1 MLRVY
6 RLFLLA
12 SVCTALVLAGCAPI
26 QPESPPASEQAPAS
40 PSQSRPQATM
50 EPTAT
55 SIPDPPDPPP
65 TDARKQPDLP
75 VAVTPEQPVRPTAA
89 APESP
94 APAAITS
101 PPDVPSPD
109 YWQVYVDDARGLS
122 IPYPPEWVLFD
133 PTKTVLAEL
142 VEKLGERANSDEIK
156 ALLEKFTQAVQQEDL
171 FVGMGFQFPTGD
183 SRDTRFV
190 NNINIIS
197 FHTEGLFLQL
207 IAQMIAAQ
215 LDGIEGIQVDS
226 ADVVAGLRPNG
237 AEVASIRY
245 RSKGALFNQPD
256 LEIIGW
262 QVGVLSPEAE
272 RIVVLT
278 FSIRS
283 EDFAEL
289 EPLLTEIV
297 QRVQWLQ

>member
-1 MLRVY
+1 MLGVY

-12 SVCTALVLAGCAPI
+12 SVCTAFVLAGCVPI
-26 QPESPPASEQAPAS
+26 QPEPPPASEQAPAS
-40 PSQSRPQATM
+40 PSQSRPQAAM

-55 SIPDPPDPPP
+55 SMPDRPDPPGPPDRPDPPDP
-65 TDARKQPDLP
+65 
-75 VAVTPEQPVRPTAA
+75 PTAA

-94 APAAITS
+94 APPTTTS
-101 PPDVPSPD
+101 PPDVPSPV
-109 YWQVYVDDARGLS
+109 YWQAYVDDARGLS
-122 IPYPPEWVLFD
+122 IPYPAEWALFA

-142 VEKLGERANSDEIK
+142 VEKLGEKANSDEIK
-156 ALLEKFTQAVQQEDL
+156 ELLETFTQAIQQEDL
-171 FVGMGFQFPTGD
+171 FVGMGFQFPTGS

-215 LDGIEGIQVDS
+215 LDSMEGIQVDS

-262 QVGVLSPEAE
+262 QVGILSPEAE

-297 QRVQWLQ
+297 QRVQWLE

>member
-1 MLRVY
+1 MLGVY
-6 RLFLLA
+6 RLVLLA

-26 QPESPPASEQAPAS
+26 QPESQAS
-40 PSQSRPQATM
+40 PSQNRPQSAM

-55 SIPDPPDPPP
+55 SMPDPTDPP
-65 TDARKQPDLP
+65 TTAARKPPDLP
-75 VAVTPEQPVRPTAA
+75 TAVTPEPPVLPTATE
-89 APESP
+89 PESP

-101 PPDVPSPD
+101 RPDAPSSD
-109 YWQVYVDDARGLS
+109 YWLVYVDDARGLS
-122 IPYPPEWVLFD
+122 IFYPPEWVLFD
-133 PTKTVLAEL
+133 PTKTELAEL
-142 VEKLGERANSDEIK
+142 VEKLGEKANSDEIK
-156 ALLEKFTQAVQQEDL
+156 ELLETFTQAIQQEDL
-171 FVGMGFQFPTGD
+171 FVGMGFQFPTGS

-190 NNINIIS
+190 NNVNIIS

-215 LDGIEGIQVDS
+215 LDSLEGIQVDS
-226 ADVVAGLRPNG
+226 AEVVAGLRPNG
-237 AEVASIRY
+237 AEVASVRY

>member
-1 MLRVY
+1 
-6 RLFLLA
+6 
-12 SVCTALVLAGCAPI
+12 
-26 QPESPPASEQAPAS
+26 
-40 PSQSRPQATM
+40 M

-55 SIPDPPDPPP
+55 SIPDPSDPP
-65 TDARKQPDLP
+65 TTTARKQPDLP
-75 VAVTPEQPVRPTAA
+75 TAA
-89 APESP
+89 APEFP
-94 APAAITS
+94 APSATTS
-101 PPDVPSPD
+101 PPDVPSPG

-122 IPYPPEWVLFD
+122 IPYPPEWGLFD

-142 VEKLGERANSDEIK
+142 VEKLGEKANSDEIK
-156 ALLEKFTQAVQQEDL
+156 ELLETFTQAIQQEDL

-190 NNINIIS
+190 NNFNIIS

-215 LDGIEGIQVDS
+215 LDSMEGIQVDS

-256 LEIIGW
+256 LELIGW

-297 QRVQWLQ
+297 QRVQWLE

>member
-1 MLRVY
+1 
-6 RLFLLA
+6 
-12 SVCTALVLAGCAPI
+12 
-26 QPESPPASEQAPAS
+26 
-40 PSQSRPQATM
+40 M

-55 SIPDPPDPPP
+55 SIPDPPAPP
-65 TDARKQPDLP
+65 TDA
-75 VAVTPEQPVRPTAA
+75 T
-89 APESP
+89 PESP
-94 APAAITS
+94 APPGTTS
-101 PPDVPSPD
+101 LPDAPSPD
-109 YWQVYVDDARGLS
+109 FWLVYVDEARGLS
-122 IPYPPEWVLFD
+122 IPYPGEWVLFD
-133 PTKTVLAEL
+133 PTKTELAEL
-142 VEKLGERANSDEIK
+142 VEKLGEKANSEEIK
-156 ALLEKFTQAVQQEDL
+156 ELLETFTQAIQQEDL

-183 SRDTRFV
+183 SRDSRFV

-215 LDGIEGIQVDS
+215 LDSLEEIQVDS

-245 RSKGALFNQPD
+245 RSMGALFNQPD

-297 QRVQWLQ
+297 KRVQWLE

>member
-1 MLRVY
+1 MLGVY

-40 PSQSRPQATM
+40 PSQSRPQAAM

-55 SIPDPPDPPP
+55 SMPDPP
-65 TDARKQPDLP
+65 TTVARKLPDLP
-75 VAVTPEQPVRPTAA
+75 TAATPEPPVRPTAA

-94 APAAITS
+94 PPAAITS

-109 YWQVYVDDARGLS
+109 YWLVYVDDARGLS
-122 IPYPPEWVLFD
+122 IPYPSEWVLFD
-133 PTKTVLAEL
+133 PTETVLAEF
-142 VEKLGERANSDEIK
+142 VKKLGERANSDEIIE
-156 ALLEKFTQAVQQEDL
+156 LLETFTQAIQQEDL
-171 FVGMGFQFPTGD
+171 FVGMGFQFPTGS
-183 SRDTRFV
+183 SRDTRFI

-207 IAQMIAAQ
+207 IAEMIAAQ
-215 LDGIEGIQVDS
+215 LDSMEGIQVDS
-226 ADVVAGLRPNG
+226 AGVVVGLRPNG

>member
-1 MLRVY
+1 MLGVY

-12 SVCTALVLAGCAPI
+12 SVCTAFILAGCIPI
-26 QPESPPASEQAPAS
+26 QPGSPPAGEQAPAS
-40 PSQSRPQATM
+40 SSQSSPQATM

-55 SIPDPPDPPP
+55 AIPDPPN
-65 TDARKQPDLP
+65 L
-75 VAVTPEQPVRPTAA
+75 PTAA
-89 APESP
+89 AREFPDPPST
-94 APAAITS
+94 TS
-101 PPDVPSPD
+101 PPDVPSPG

-133 PTKTVLAEL
+133 PTKTVLAEF
-142 VEKLGERANSDEIK
+142 VEKLGEKANSDEIK
-156 ALLEKFTQAVQQEDL
+156 ELLETFTQAIQQEDL

-215 LDGIEGIQVDS
+215 LDSMEGIQVDS

-245 RSKGALFNQPD
+245 RSKGTLFNQPD

-262 QVGVLSPEAE
+262 QVGVLSPEAA

-283 EDFAEL
+283 EDFTEL

-297 QRVQWLQ
+297 QRVQWLE

>member
-1 MLRVY
+1 MLGVY

-12 SVCTALVLAGCAPI
+12 SVCTAFVLAGCAPI

-50 EPTAT
+50 EPTAI
-55 SIPDPPDPPP
+55 SVSEQPVPP
-65 TDARKQPDLP
+65 TTAARKPPDLP
-75 VAVTPEQPVRPTAA
+75 TTAT
-89 APESP
+89 PESP
-94 APAAITS
+94 APPATTS
-101 PPDVPSPD
+101 LPDVSSPD

-122 IPYPPEWVLFD
+122 IRYPPEWVLFD
-133 PTKTVLAEL
+133 PTKTELKEL

-156 ALLEKFTQAVQQEDL
+156 ELLETFTQAIQQEDL
-171 FVGMGFQFPTGD
+171 FVGMGFQFPTGS

-215 LDGIEGIQVDS
+215 LDSMEGIQVDS

>member
-1 MLRVY
+1 MLGVY

-12 SVCTALVLAGCAPI
+12 SVCTAFVLAGCAPI

-40 PSQSRPQATM
+40 LSQSRPPATM
-50 EPTAT
+50 EPPAT
-55 SIPDPPDPPP
+55 SIPDPPDPP
-65 TDARKQPDLP
+65 TTAARKPPDLP
-75 VAVTPEQPVRPTAA
+75 AVVTPEQPVRPTAA
-89 APESP
+89 APKSSAPP
-94 APAAITS
+94 ATTS
-101 PPDVPSPD
+101 LPDVPSLG

-133 PTKTVLAEL
+133 PTKTVLAEF
-142 VEKLGERANSDEIK
+142 VEKLGEKADSDEIK
-156 ALLEKFTQAVQQEDL
+156 ELLETFTQAIQQEDL
-171 FVGMGFQFPTGD
+171 FVGMGFQFPTGS

-190 NNINIIS
+190 NNFNIIS

-215 LDGIEGIQVDS
+215 LDSMEGIQVDS

-283 EDFAEL
+283 EDFAAL

-297 QRVQWLQ
+297 QRVQWLE

>member
-1 MLRVY
+1 
-6 RLFLLA
+6 
-12 SVCTALVLAGCAPI
+12 
-26 QPESPPASEQAPAS
+26 
-40 PSQSRPQATM
+40 M

-55 SIPDPPDPPP
+55 SMPDPP
-65 TDARKQPDLP
+65 TTVARKLPDLP
-75 VAVTPEQPVRPTAA
+75 TAATPEPPVRPTAA

-94 APAAITS
+94 PPAAITS
-101 PPDVPSPD
+101 PPDVTSPD
-109 YWQVYVDDARGLS
+109 YWLVYVDDARGLS
-122 IPYPPEWVLFD
+122 IPYPSEWVLFD
-133 PTKTVLAEL
+133 PTETVLAEF
-142 VEKLGERANSDEIK
+142 VKKLGERANSDEIIE
-156 ALLEKFTQAVQQEDL
+156 LLETFTQAIQQEDL
-171 FVGMGFQFPTGD
+171 FVGMGFQFPTGS
-183 SRDTRFV
+183 SRDTRFI

-207 IAQMIAAQ
+207 IAEMIAAQ
-215 LDGIEGIQVDS
+215 LDSMEGIQVDS
-226 ADVVAGLRPNG
+226 AGVVVGLRPNG

>member
-1 MLRVY
+1 MLEVY

-12 SVCTALVLAGCAPI
+12 SVCTAFVLAGCAPI

-40 PSQSRPQATM
+40 PSQSRPQAAM

-55 SIPDPPDPPP
+55 SRPDPPDPP
-65 TDARKQPDLP
+65 TTAARKQPDP
-75 VAVTPEQPVRPTAA
+75 PIAVTPEQPVRPTAA

-122 IPYPPEWVLFD
+122 IPYPPEWALFD

-142 VEKLGERANSDEIK
+142 VEKLGEKANSDEIK
-156 ALLEKFTQAVQQEDL
+156 ELLETFTQAIQQEDL
-171 FVGMGFQFPTGD
+171 FVGMGFQFPTGS

-215 LDGIEGIQVDS
+215 LDSMEGIQVDS

-289 EPLLTEIV
+289 EPLLSEIV
-297 QRVQWLQ
+297 RRVQWFQ